1 MNSKTLIC
9 LLLCVLA
16 IAYANKSKHENHQIY
31 SSKKFQKVLSNIMK
45 TNEKATPFLQNVKAL
60 LQTKQTGYQK
70 IHDIGDNI
78 GSLHNILLADQ
89 QADDD
94 QFAKDTKRI
103 NDAIAAE
110 NQAITDLRT
119 QRQLLRDK
127 LIALRA
133 ERAKIEN
140 IYQTDR
146 DAYKQRTQTQS
157 QLALVLDEL
166 IRQAQDGLVNNPD
179 VPDLDNTNVS
189 QVLAQVKSVGR
200 GRPIEALVQ
209 LNSLFDKQ
217 NANDIVQ
224 RFKNLQNAIYEALS
238 IDTQKEDAN
247 LNLYNVLTNNIDNVL
262 IPEAEQ
268 QIQAINDQI
277 KVHKANI
284 VSLQAELARITSIY
298 NQTKAERANA
308 INYTSQASVELQ
320 KEIDF
325 LNSSGYTVK

>member
-16 IAYANKSKHENHQIY
+16 IAYANKSKHENDKIY
-31 SSKKFQKVLSNIMK
+31 TSKKFQKVLSNIMK
-45 TNEKATPFLQNVKAL
+45 TNEKATPLLQNVQAL

-78 GSLHNILLADQ
+78 GSLQNILLADQ
-89 QADDD
+89 KADDD
-94 QFAKDTKRI
+94 QFALDTKRI
-103 NDAIAAE
+103 NDAIAVE
-110 NQAITDLRT
+110 NQAILDLRT
-119 QRQLLRDK
+119 KRQQLRDK
-127 LIALRA
+127 LVALRA

-166 IRQAQDGLVNNPD
+166 IKQAQDGLVNNPD
-179 VPDLDNTNVS
+179 VPELDNTNVS
-189 QVLAQVKSVGR
+189 QVLSQVKNIGR

-209 LNSLFDKQ
+209 LNNLFDKQ

-262 IPEAEQ
+262 IPQAEQ
-268 QIQAINDQI
+268 QIQAINDEI

-284 VSLQAELARITSIY
+284 VQLQAELARITSIY

-320 KEIDF
+320 KEIDV
-325 LNSSGYTVK
+325 LDKSGYTVK